1 MSAQALRA
9 PRPTGSC
16 RLPSIAGPRAAT
28 MIGAA
33 MAIARAVIRRT
44 SMTVR
49 HAGRELVM
57 VGPPDTFVAGEEAQL
72 SLF

>member
-1 MSAQALRA
+1 
-9 PRPTGSC
+9 
-16 RLPSIAGPRAAT
+16 